1 MATRPN
7 PFPGLRSFESQD
19 SDLFF
24 GRESHIRELRTKLSA
39 TRFLALVAS
48 SGSGKSSLVKAG
60 LVPSLLR
67 EKLGGMA
74 SEEWNI
80 LLFKPGA
87 TPIRSLA
94 QALQKNVSG
103 SENGFE
109 ALEVALRKDSGQ
121 VPNLLLRAFPG
132 QSTLLVIDQFEE
144 VFRYGSGEENGE
156 TAQLIGLIMD
166 MVWLPDSPVY
176 VVLTMRS
183 DYLDACTNYEGFTE
197 MINQGY
203 YLLPKMNPQEIRQ
216 AIVRPIEAQG
226 AAITPELTDRLI
238 DEIGSS
244 YERLPVLQHAL
255 MRTWDHWEGQHTQK
269 PINQTHYEAIGTMQE
284 AISRHAEEIFHA
296 MPDTKSRLATEKL
309 FKSLIELA
317 PGDIGIMRPAR
328 LRKIMRVTGL
338 SEELLTDVINRL
350 RQQGVSFLTPS
361 YTQKIDQE
369 SFIDISLEKIMILW
383 ERLRGWISEE
393 TESAKLYRKIGVSSQ
408 LNQAGKTG
416 LLVNPEL
423 QLGIKWLRDEQP
435 TLEWAE
441 KYDPYFE
448 RVVNYLDNSLIQYEN
463 AIKESEDKQK
473 RELRRARYFAVVM
486 GVGSLMSL
494 LFLVISLVLRY
505 DAEQSRKESV
515 EKEKLAL
522 SERKRAEEQ
531 TRESISQKR
540 IAEQQETIAEE
551 QRLLTEEQRAIAVRE
566 QRLAEVKRL
575 EAEIA
580 RGVAILEKTKA
591 DSSQKRAEMQ
601 KDLAVKSRALADL
614 LRIQADSSR
623 REAQTSQKDAEAQR
637 GRAVARSVA
646 IQSYQMSDNSQEGL
660 PALLA
665 AQAFRLNL
673 RTGGRR
679 DNPDIFKALAKVA
692 DTQKILRWHSGEVR
706 TVVRQP
712 GSDVLASAGDDGAV
726 KVWNVDLARS
736 PGVRTFPV
744 GEKKAVS
751 LRTLAFTADGSQ
763 LVAGSATG
771 TIYAWQTAQPLSLP
785 IAIRA
790 HQGVINSTLVNQT
803 SNQLITVG
811 GDGAVRTWKI
821 KAIGLDSL
829 QNIRSGM
836 EFFCARLTPDGKYL
850 VCGASSGRVVV
861 FDLADLGK
869 KPVVYTYFGF
879 GNRIT
884 ALAFSPDGRSLI
896 TANSAGMLYQWSISG
911 KTIDPVGLPLSGR
924 HTSPVN
930 DIVFSP
936 DGMLL
941 ATCSYDWT
949 VHLWSYES
957 IANRQP
963 QQPIVLDDFD
973 TWVFGVVFSKD
984 SKQLIACGADRT
996 VRVWDVDPDALYQQV
1011 LRKVDRDMNPDE
1023 WNRYIGRDVP
1033 YEKSVKKSDVQ

>member
-1 MATRPN
+1 MSTRIN

-24 GRESHIRELRTKLSA
+24 GRENHIRELRNKLSA
-39 TRFLALVAS
+39 TRFLAIVAS
-48 SGSGKSSLVKAG
+48 SGSGKSSLIKAG
-60 LVPSLLR
+60 LVPSLKR
-67 EKLGGMA
+67 EKLSGTA
-74 SEEWNI
+74 SEDWNI
-80 LLFKPGA
+80 ILFKPGA
-87 TPIRSLA
+87 APIRSLA
-94 QALQKNVSG
+94 QALRKNVSG
-103 SENGFE
+103 SESGFE
-109 ALEVALRKDSGQ
+109 GLEAE
-121 VPNLLLRAFPG
+121 LRAGASPVHELMLRTFPDR
-132 QSTLLVIDQFEE
+132 STLLVIDQFEE
-144 VFRYGSGEENGE
+144 VFRYGSTDENSE
-156 TAQLIGLIMD
+156 TAQLIGAIME
-166 MVWLPDSPVY
+166 MVRQPDSPVY

-183 DYLDACTNYEGFTE
+183 DYLDNCTNYEGFTE
-197 MINQGY
+197 MINRGY
-203 YLLPKMNPQEIRQ
+203 YLLPKMNPGEIRQ
-216 AIVRPIEAQG
+216 AIVLPIEARG
-226 AAITPELTDRLI
+226 ATITSELTNRLI
-238 DEIGSS
+238 GEIGSS
-244 YERLPVLQHAL
+244 YDSLPILQHAL
-255 MRTWDHWEGQHTQK
+255 MRTWDYWENQHTPQ
-269 PINQTHYEAIGTMQE
+269 PIDKTHYEAIGTMQE
-284 AISRHAEEIFHA
+284 AISRHAEEIYHA
-296 MPDTKSRLATEKL
+296 LPDAKSQLATEKL

-317 PGDIGIMRPAR
+317 PGDIGVMRPMR

-383 ERLRGWISEE
+383 DRLRGWISEE
-393 TESAKLYRKIGVSSQ
+393 TESAKLYRKIGLAAQ

-463 AIKESEDKQK
+463 TIKDSEDKQK
-473 RELRRARYFAVVM
+473 RELKRARYFAIVM

-505 DAEQSRKESV
+505 DAEQSRKQSV

-522 SERKRAEEQ
+522 AERKRAEEQ

-566 QRLAEVKRL
+566 QRTAEVKRL

-580 RGVAILEKTKA
+580 RGIAIVEKTKA
-591 DSSQKRAEMQ
+591 DSAQKRAEMQ

-665 AQAFRLNL
+665 AQSFRLNL
-673 RTGGRR
+673 RTGGRK

-692 DTQKILRWHSGEVR
+692 DTQTILRWHNGEVR
-706 TVVRQP
+706 TVIRQP
-712 GSDVLASAGDDGAV
+712 GSDTYASAGDDGTV
-726 KVWNVDLARS
+726 KVWNADLGRH
-736 PGVRTFPV
+736 PGVQTFST
-744 GEKKAVS
+744 GDKKVP
-751 LRTLAFTADGSQ
+751 LRSLAFSKDGSQ

-771 TIYAWQTAQPLSLP
+771 ALYAWATAQPAGGPSKV
-785 IAIRA
+785 IQA
-790 HQGVINSTLVNQT
+790 HSGVINSVLVNPV
-803 SNQLITVG
+803 SGQLVTVG

-821 KAIGLDSL
+821 TSAGPDSV
-829 QNIRSGM
+829 QNVKSGM

-850 VCGASSGRVVV
+850 ACGASQGRVAV

-869 KPVVYTYFGF
+869 APDIHSYFGF
-879 GNRIT
+879 GNRVT
-884 ALAFSPDGRSLI
+884 ALAFSPDGTSLI
-896 TANSAGMLYQWSISG
+896 TANSAGMLYQLGFSG
-911 KTIDPVGLPLSGR
+911 KTIDRIGSPLSGR

-936 DGMLL
+936 DGTLM

-949 VHLWSYES
+949 VHLWNYEN
-957 IANRQP
+957 IANRQV
-963 QQPIVLDDFD
+963 QPILLDDFD
-973 TWVFGVVFSKD
+973 TWVFGVAFSKD
-984 SKQLIACGADRT
+984 SKQLLACGADRT
-996 VRVWDVDPDALYQQV
+996 VRVWDIDPDSLYQQV
-1011 LRKVDRDMNPDE
+1011 LRKVDRDLTQDE